1 MAYTVLFICTGNI
14 CRSPMA
20 EGLFRDLVKKNSSE
34 FVIQSAGVGAQ
45 NDLPPSENSVRPMN
59 AIDID
64 ITGQVS
70 QMVTA
75 ELVKEAN
82 MIIGMTQGHSDMIN
96 LMFPEASEKTFILR
110 EFDQSIPVSERDM
123 PYVCCIAL

>member
-1 MAYTVLFICTGNI
+1 
-14 CRSPMA
+14 MA

-45 NDLPPSENSVRPMN
+45 NDLSPSENSVRAMN
-59 AIDID
+59 AIEID
-64 ITGQVS
+64 ITGQLS
-70 QMVTA
+70 QMVTV

-96 LMFPEASEKTFILR
+96 LMFPEVSEKNIH
-110 EFDQSIPVSERDM
+110 IERVR
-123 PYVCCIAL
+123 PIKTRF